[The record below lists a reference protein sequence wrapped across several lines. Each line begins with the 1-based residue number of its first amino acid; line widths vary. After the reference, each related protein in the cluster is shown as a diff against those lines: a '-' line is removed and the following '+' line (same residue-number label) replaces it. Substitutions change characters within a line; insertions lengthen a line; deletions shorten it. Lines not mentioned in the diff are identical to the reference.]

1 MTDEKESL
9 HKKNPVNGQYSPF
22 IQDFCLV
29 YNFYPNCFLPTFI
42 PAL

>member
-22 IQDFCLV
+22 TGFLFG